1 MKKLILSAAI
11 MLASVGAYAQHA
23 VGSINLQPKIGM
35 NVAMLTDADKADPR
49 IGLAAGLEA
58 EYQATDLLSISA
70 GVMYSMQGNK
80 YSKEVLG
87 TKFTTTNKFDY
98 VNIPI
103 MANVYVVPGLA
114 VKLGIQPG
122 FLVSDKATSKVDT
135 GSDKVNKLLNKNLP
149 EGKLGAKS
157 FDFSIPVGI
166 SYEYANFQLDAR
178 YNFGVTKVF
187 DVEGSKAKN
196 SVFQIT
202 LGYKFAL

>member
-1 MKKLILSAAI
+1 MKYKSSIIEIGNDAMDLYHGVQSLILFNDSIADE
-11 MLASVGAYAQHA
+11 MLKEISVIHKRIDMRDTNIEVGDTIQIGENKLLVTA
-23 VGSINLQPKIGM
+23 VGHVALETFSNIGHI
-35 NVAMLTDADKADPR
+35 T
-49 IGLAAGLEA
+49 I
-58 EYQATDLLSISA
+58 
-70 GVMYSMQGNK
+70 
-80 YSKEVLG
+80 
-87 TKFTTTNKFDY
+87 KF
-98 VNIPI
+98 
-103 MANVYVVPGLA
+103 
-114 VKLGIQPG
+114 
-122 FLVSDKATSKVDT
+122 T

>member
-1 MKKLILSAAI
+1 MKKLILSVAI

-80 YSKEVLG
+80 YNWSYDKYSATV
-87 TKFTTTNKFDY
+87 TNKLDY

-135 GSDKVNKLLNKNLP
+135 GNDNINDLINKNLP
-149 EGKLGAKS
+149 KGKLNAKS

-166 SYEYANFQLDAR
+166 SYEYANFQIDAR
-178 YNFGVTKVF
+178 YNLGVTNAF
-187 DVEGSKAKN
+187 DYGKSKN
-196 SVFQIT
+196 SVFQLT
-202 LGYKFAL
+202 LGYKFDL